1 MGCSASLL
9 ELDTILGVRA
19 ELVQA
24 AEDRKLDDRVANQGG
39 NVHEDGF
46 GNVWELFPTDAQC
59 LHLSKHPPARTV
71 KLSGKGCKVKVQA
84 GVICTESGL
93 KRQIEIGLIDKRSG
107 GIQIGTE
114 VAVVLS
120 NKGFVGESKS
130 HLKRTLAAGEGQ
142 CAFSYFLPC
151 LNAQM
156 SGKFTRQAFAYSS
169 GSILGATVK
178 GILQSESFEEDGED
192 IEFDFDLEADPASG
206 CCPRGRARIQANK
219 KDPGMA
225 FFADCTQQGGPEI
238 YPAKFQGM
246 KFTKFL
252 KYLDV
257 TWRQQVQRSPS
268 TWTVQKITVMEP
280 DELAEESRSSSST
293 RASTTI
299 SVSN

>member
-84 GVICTESGL
+84 GVKCTEFGL
-93 KRQIEIGLIDKRSG
+93 KRQIKIGLIDKRSG

-120 NKGFVGESKS
+120 NKGFLGESKS
-130 HLKRTLAAGEGQ
+130 RLKKTLAAGEGQ

-151 LNAQM
+151 LNASM
-156 SGKFTRQAFAYSS
+156 SGIGKFFPLAFAYSS
-169 GSILGATVK
+169 GSILGATVT
-178 GILQSESFEEDGED
+178 GIVKSESFEEDGED

-219 KDPGMA
+219 NDPGMA
-225 FFADCTQQGGPEI
+225 FFADCTQDGGPVI
-238 YPAKFQGM
+238 YPAKFQGW

-268 TWTVQKITVMEP
+268 TWTVQKITVMDP
-280 DELAEESRSSSST
+280 DEVFF